1 MTGNDLSYRRAIE
14 ALRAGV
20 PNRDAVRVLGCS
32 QPHIQ
37 ERFERQLEESK
48 VLAAQGKQVPGLV
61 ISGGFGTGKSHLL
74 EHLHHLALEHNFVSS
89 KIVISKETPLYD
101 PTKLYRAAID
111 AAVVPD
117 KQGSALREI
126 AETMEDRPGY
136 AEFYRRVTSDTSE
149 FAAYFGASL
158 VVHRNTSSAETEVRD
173 RMISFWSGQK
183 LGVSELRKFLKQTG
197 GNLDFPYSVVHIVQ
211 KDLASQRLRFA
222 AQLMRAAG
230 YSGWLLLF
238 DEVELISRYS
248 WLQRARSYAEFARW
262 AGAVEG
268 EATPGLVAVFA
279 ATDIL
284 AYIGK
289 DDQVPERLLART
301 SDSDRVLAIRAEEG
315 MHRIRDA
322 VPLTPPD
329 RARIDEVGEKLRQ
342 VHARAYGWSPSPAL
356 FHEPVLTTTRMRTC
370 VRSWINRWDL
380 ERLFPDYA
388 PDIEA
393 MEIEPTLAED
403 GDLEHAGEPGEDRD

>member
-32 QPHIQ
+32 QPDIQ
-37 ERFERQLEESK
+37 ERFEHQLEESK
-48 VLAAQGKQVPGLV
+48 ALASEAKQVPGLV

-74 EHLHHLALEHNFVSS
+74 EHLHHLALEQNFVSS

-101 PTKLYRAAID
+101 PAKLYRAAID

-126 AETMEDRPGY
+126 AQTLDESSGY
-136 AEFYRRVTSDTSE
+136 PEFYQRVTSDTSE
-149 FAAYFGASL
+149 FASYFGASL
-158 VVHRNTSSAETEVRD
+158 VVYENTRTRDLEQCD

-183 LGVSELRKFLKQTG
+183 LGVSDLKKALKLTG
-197 GNLDFPYSVVHIVQ
+197 GSVTYPVVHILQ
-211 KDLASQRLRFA
+211 RDLALQRLRFA
-222 AQLMRAAG
+222 SQLMLAAG
-230 YSGWLLLF
+230 YSGWVLLF

-248 WLQRARSYAEFARW
+248 LLQRARSYAEFARW
-262 AGAVEG
+262 AGALEG

-284 AYIGK
+284 ASIGK
-289 DDQVPERLLART
+289 DDQVPERLLARN
-301 SDSDRVLAIRAEEG
+301 SDSDRLLSSQAKEG
-315 MHRIRDA
+315 MRKIGDA

-329 RARIDEVGEKLRQ
+329 RARIEDVGEKLRQ
-342 VHARAYGWSPSPAL
+342 VHAQAYDWSPSPARYD
-356 FHEPVLTTTRMRTC
+356 EPVLTTTRMRTC

-380 ERLFPDYA
+380 ERLCPGYTA
-388 PDIEA
+388 DIEA
-393 MEIEPTLAED
+393 EESEPSLGED
-403 GDLEHAGEPGEDRD
+403 PDLELSSEPDEDAE